1 MLQSEPVTAP
11 VYFITAGML
20 PNQGAVLTRDRNK
33 LADIITLHER
43 HVRPGKQQMVLIGDK
58 LCKNCVVLKGS
69 CLNDQ

>member
-33 LADIITLHER
+33 LADIITLNATSDQANNRWYLLETNY
-43 HVRPGKQQMVLIGDK
+43 VRIV
-58 LCKNCVVLKGS
+58 
-69 CLNDQ
+69 